1 VKHKTRSFIYA
12 PHSSLFLPENQQQI
26 SGFCVFSVI
35 FYGSISRVKSQWCI
49 LHKNTVKKLSNL
61 IIDSKFVAHILPP
74 TGNRAGKKGTQEKPV
89 KGKTR
94 HCQTT
99 LQFFYKDFNKGKR
112 QIIPYC

>member
-49 LHKNTVKKLSNL
+49 LHKNNVKKLSNL
-61 IIDSKFVAHILPP
+61 IIDSKFVAHILPLP
-74 TGNRAGKKGTQEKPV
+74 GNRTGKKGNTGKDC
-89 KGKTR
+89 KGKNP
-94 HCQTT
+94 T
-99 LQFFYKDFNKGKR
+99 LPDDFAIFLQR
-112 QIIPYC
+112 F